1 MKLSSFFVSSTT
13 TSSEPLAD
21 GLWQCLEATGAIV
34 TLKDSASGTYLR
46 ASATAA
52 ERLGWTRTEG
62 VGLTD
67 SDLLESGAAIALRA
81 ADAHAVSQGGVV
93 RSEHQLPVKGQKQE
107 LQALRH
113 ALAPEGQAAPRLLC
127 VWSDTSELK
136 RKDAQIHTALE
147 QLEAQQNAYRQL
159 RRELEDQRVR
169 DTVTGLYHRAHF
181 EDQVRREV
189 DLSVREQRE
198 FAIVSMA
205 VDGIDEFA
213 QAHGSQAR
221 DAVLESLGRLLRTNT
236 RMMDAPCR
244 LDNGRFLVLL
254 SGVGLATA
262 HSRMEG
268 LRRQCATH
276 IVVHDGK
283 ELHFTLSMGVASFPH
298 TAPVLEQLLEAAHQS
313 LQDALDK
320 GGNRVSLAG
329 IRFAPK

>member
-1 MKLSSFFVSSTT
+1 MKIPSFFVSPPALAT
-13 TSSEPLAD
+13 EPLAD
-21 GLWQCLEATGAIV
+21 GLWQCLEATGAAV
-34 TLKDSASGTYLR
+34 TLKDTGTGTYLR
-46 ASATAA
+46 TSPSAA
-52 ERLGWTRTEG
+52 ELLGWSRSDG

-67 SDLLESGAAIALRA
+67 SELVDSGTAMALRA

-93 RSEHQLPVKGQKQE
+93 RSEHQLPVKGHKQD

-113 ALAPEGQAAPRLLC
+113 ALGTEGHGPARLLC
-127 VWSDTSELK
+127 IWSDASELK

-159 RRELEDQRVR
+159 RRELEDHRVR

-205 VDGIDEFA
+205 VDGIDEFT

-244 LDNGRFLVLL
+244 LDNGGFLVLL

-298 TAPVLEQLLEAAHQS
+298 TAPVLEQLLEAAQ
-313 LQDALDK
+313 LALNDALDK
-320 GGNRVSLAG
+320 GGNRVGLAG